1 MKKAILY
8 IRVSTDE
15 QAEKGY
21 SLAHQE
27 ERLRKYCEINDI
39 EVVGFYKEDHSAK
52 SFERPQFKKLLDV
65 IKKNKNVANY
75 LLFTKWDR
83 FSRNAGDAYGM
94 ISILNKYGVEPQS
107 IEQQLDFNVP
117 ENKLML
123 AFYLAAPEVE
133 NDRRALNVI
142 VGMRKAKRDGRYL
155 GLAPK
160 GYINTRNANG
170 MPIIS
175 VDSEQAAHIKWCY
188 EEIAK
193 GKDTVIDIWRQAV
206 EKGFKCSRGHFWTVI
221 RNPVYYGLIQIA
233 SWKDEESSE
242 AKGIHTPILTK
253 ELFDDV
259 QDVLNG
265 KKKNSPAKHT
275 KKDEFPLRGF
285 LTCKQCNNP
294 LTASAS
300 KGRSSKYYYYHC
312 QHGCPERIKAE
323 VVNNQLVVILE
334 NLAKQNYRIKLF
346 KDVTKSMFKENEST
360 KKEGSQKFKL
370 EIEKIEGRLQ
380 NAQQMLLDGEITSGD
395 YKEMKARYEPELA
408 KLKRNKE
415 ESKSLDIEF
424 ENYVKYC
431 TEIVESL
438 DKLYLQGDIHTK
450 QQLLGSIFSE
460 KLIFENNQYRTVP
473 LNPVVA
479 LMCNTSADLQ
489 GIKKDK
495 PSKND
500 GLSCQV
506 GRTGFE
512 PATPWSQTK
521 YSTELNYLPR

>member
-1 MKKAILY
+1 MA
-8 IRVSTDE
+8 
-15 QAEKGY
+15 
-21 SLAHQE
+21 
-27 ERLRKYCEINDI
+27 
-39 EVVGFYKEDHSAK
+39 FYKDDHSAK
-52 SFERPQFKKLLDV
+52 SFERPQFKKLLDQL
-65 IKKNKNVANY
+65 KKNKNVANL

-83 FSRNAGDAYGM
+83 FSRNAGDAYRM
-94 ISILNKYGVEPQS
+94 INILNKFGVEPQG

-160 GYINTRNANG
+160 GYINTRNENG

-175 VDSEQAAHIKWCY
+175 LDTEQAEHIKWCY
-188 EEIAK
+188 EEVAK
-193 GKDTVIDIWRQAV
+193 GVDTVVDIWKKAISR
-206 EKGFKCSRGHFWTVI
+206 GFKCSRGHFWTVI
-221 RNPVYYGLIQIA
+221 RNPVYYGIIQVSA
-233 SWKDEESSE
+233 YKEEE
-242 AKGIHTPILTK
+242 AITVKGIHTPIITR

-285 LTCKQCNNP
+285 LNCIQCGTT

-300 KGRSSKYYYYHC
+300 KGRSKKYYYYHC
-312 QHGCPERIKAE
+312 QHGCTERVKAE
-323 VVNNQLVVILE
+323 IINSKLETILQ
-334 NLAKQNYRIKLF
+334 NLTQRKYSIKLF
-346 KDVTKSMFKENEST
+346 KDVSKSIFKENENT
-360 KKEGSQKFKL
+360 KKEGLQKFKL
-370 EIEKIEGRLQ
+370 EIEKVEARLEL
-380 NAQQMLLDGEITSGD
+380 AQQMLLDKEITSAD
-395 YKEMKARYEPELA
+395 YRDIKARYEPELY
-408 KLKRNKE
+408 KLKRQKE
-415 ESKSLDIEF
+415 ESNSLDADF
-424 ENYVKYC
+424 EEYVKYC
-431 TEIVESL
+431 TEMVESL
-438 DKLYLQGDIHTK
+438 DKIYLQGDIHTK

-460 KLIFENNQYRTVP
+460 KLCFENNEYRTVP
-473 LNPVVA
+473 LNPA
-479 LMCNTSADLQ
+479 ISLICNTDGDLQ
-489 GIKKDK
+489 AQKKDK

-500 GLSCQV
+500 DLSCVV

-521 YSTELNYLPR
+521 YSTELNYLPKIE